1 MTALSTFDSVDEVV
15 FLIMSPMV
23 ARRYYSSLTLKYLSC
38 VILVASCLRRRR
50 APRLDAFSI
59 QGAEYVMHYW
69 LVFFFWYLYC
79 TKWIS
84 LLCAV
89 WTWESLISF
98 SFAIA
103 YCQWVEDIFPRRCY
117 DHEVLDP
124 LKRSAQGKQGRSH
137 YCWKLCEMD
146 RAVVWK
152 YNVIHRTGST

>member
-69 LVFFFWYLYC
+69 LVFFFDIY
-79 TKWIS
+79 
-84 LLCAV
+84 
-89 WTWESLISF
+89 
-98 SFAIA
+98 IA
-103 YCQWVEDIFPRRCY
+103 LSELVFFVQYE
-117 DHEVLDP
+117 L
-124 LKRSAQGKQGRSH
+124 GK
-137 YCWKLCEMD
+137 
-146 RAVVWK
+146 V
-152 YNVIHRTGST
+152 